1 VKLQSYCAWVWLVL
15 AKLRHSYRTFGLVQ
29 GYRIRLAD
37 NSPLSPPPHLHTI
50 KHKFKSNAEFS
61 FRYAYLHL
69 LPAKLDNTNTVVAS
83 FFALSI
89 YSPLS
94 LSCTTLNAV
103 SKSSFSSFV
112 CDAFKPVA
120 TLALGF
126 RPAYITCLRS

>member
-1 VKLQSYCAWVWLVL
+1 VPGSGWSWQNYVIATKRLGWFRGTEYGTSSEALPPMPTSPFAQNKTQFQVN
-15 AKLRHSYRTFGLVQ
+15 AKV
-29 GYRIRLAD
+29 
-37 NSPLSPPPHLHTI
+37 
-50 KHKFKSNAEFS
+50 S

-83 FFALSI
+83 FFSPI

-94 LSCTTLNAV
+94 LSCTTLKAV